1 MNLFEQCNV
10 AVVARFFGFQ
20 TPCSQYLP
28 WLPLV
33 GNMSNRRASDFL
45 RLTAKQQWQS
55 SHQNQCNQQKLR
67 PCDRDVFATLLAS
80 AVKLH
85 CTSQIFSQCPSCF
98 QYSEFCNVENATATL
113 IYTVFYILS
122 DFQNLPRILRLRSLE
137 ALPAKVMCPMF
148 LQMHSLLL
156 DKSSL
161 QNPKPLRSVQI
172 RRTPSACH
180 WKRLKQKR
188 KAYTELLCVSH
199 LLRQLL
205 VEK

>member
-1 MNLFEQCNV
+1 MQCCSCCP
-10 AVVARFFGFQ
+10 FFGFQ

-55 SHQNQCNQQKLR
+55 SHQNQCNQQQLR
-67 PCDRDVFATLLAS
+67 PYDRDVFATLLAS
-80 AVKLH
+80 DVKLH
-85 CTSQIFSQCPSCF
+85 CTSLIFSQCPSCF

-122 DFQNLPRILRLRSLE
+122 DFQNLPRILRLRCLE

-148 LQMHSLLL
+148 LQIAQICTVCFWSNLLSKIPSLWDLFRFVG
-156 DKSSL
+156 L
-161 QNPKPLRSVQI
+161 QAPATGKGSNRKE
-172 RRTPSACH
+172 RR
-180 WKRLKQKR
+180 
-188 KAYTELLCVSH
+188 YTELLCVSH